1 MFELTMALRYLRSR
15 RKEGF
20 ASLIT
25 ILSFLGIFLGVMVLI
40 IVTSIF
46 SGFRGELINSFI
58 GIDGHV
64 SVSGSEGSIADYSSY
79 IAQIKQID
87 GVTDARAIIEDYALI
102 STEEGR
108 AAPASVRGYHQ
119 NDLVAIEEFE
129 KSISKSQI
137 QALSSN
143 EESEDLP
150 KIILGSGLAYQ
161 LGIWE
166 EGQRVT
172 LMSPKMIETP
182 FGPTYSTTDF
192 WVSGL
197 FTTGNM
203 RYDDFFALMD
213 FNQAAWFL
221 NLGENTSKIDVFIDD
236 PSATQEIAKQIY
248 GLQRYD
254 IFVQTWQNQ
263 YGDIVAAIEV
273 EGNIAV
279 LIVGLVILVSA
290 FTIISSLVMLVHAKT
305 KDIGILR
312 TIGAT
317 QGQIRRIFLL
327 SGFII
332 GVFGTSFGAVLGVI
346 IAHNVDA
353 IRLFLN
359 KVFGL
364 NLFPVSVFNMPALP
378 SDVSY
383 PLVAILCVA
392 TIMLTLFASIYPA
405 IRAAKIDPAEALKH
419 D

>member
-46 SGFRGELINSFI
+46 SGFRQELINSFI
-58 GIDGHV
+58 GIDGHI
-64 SVSGSEGSIADYSSY
+64 SISGSEGSIAAYPDY
-79 IAQIKQID
+79 IQQIKQIK
-87 GVTDARAIIEDYALI
+87 GVTGARAIAEDYTLI
-102 STEEGR
+102 STQEGR
-108 AAPASVRGYHQ
+108 AAPASIRGYLPD
-119 NDLVAIEEFE
+119 DLISIEEFA
-129 KSISKSQI
+129 KSVSKAKLQELAI
-137 QALSSN
+137 N
-143 EESEDLP
+143 EENEELP
-150 KIILGSGLAYQ
+150 RIILGSGLAYQ

-166 EGQRVT
+166 EGQRIT
-172 LMSPKMIETP
+172 LMSSKLVETP

-221 NLGENTSKIDVFIDD
+221 NLGENASKIDVFIDN

-248 GLQRYD
+248 GLNRYD

-332 GVFGTSFGAVLGVI
+332 GIFGTSFGAVFGVV

-353 IRLFLN
+353 VRLFLN
-359 KVFGL
+359 KTFGL

-383 PLVAILCVA
+383 SLVVILCIA
-392 TIMLTLFASIYPA
+392 TIMLTLLASIYPA

>member
-46 SGFRGELINSFI
+46 SGFRQELINSFI

-64 SVSGSEGSIADYSSY
+64 SISGSEGSIAEYPSY
-79 IAQIKQID
+79 IEQIKQID
-87 GVTDARAIIEDYALI
+87 GVTGARAIIQDFVLI
-102 STEEGR
+102 SAENR
-108 AAPASVRGYHQ
+108 SVPASIRGYRSD
-119 NDLVAIEEFE
+119 DLMSIEEFT
-129 KSISKSQI
+129 SPLSPTQL
-137 QALSSN
+137 QALTSN
-143 EESEDLP
+143 EENEDLP
-150 KIILGSGLAYQ
+150 RIILGSGLAYQ

-166 EGQRVT
+166 EGHRVT
-172 LMSPKMIETP
+172 LMSSKLVETP

-203 RYDDFFALMD
+203 RYDDYFALMD
-213 FNQAAWFL
+213 FDKAAWFL
-221 NLGENTSKIDVFIDD
+221 NLDGNASKIDVFIED
-236 PSATQEIAKQIY
+236 PSTTQEISKGIY
-248 GLQRYD
+248 GLNRYD
-254 IFVQTWQNQ
+254 IYVQTWQNQ

-273 EGNIAV
+273 EGNIAF

-327 SGFII
+327 SGLII
-332 GVFGTSFGAVLGVI
+332 GVFGTSFGAIFGVV

-359 KVFGL
+359 ETFGL

-378 SDVSY
+378 SDVDYS
-383 PLVAILCVA
+383 LVVILCIA
-392 TIMLTLFASIYPA
+392 TVLLTLLASIYPA